1 MDMRAL
7 RYFLA
12 TYKAGSVSAAARH
25 CHVAQPSISA
35 ALAQLED
42 ELGTLLFERHAK
54 GVRPTAAGQRL
65 YPMAA
70 GLLADSAAI
79 VQSFREP
86 YQRQPL
92 TLGLMRSLGA
102 ERMSGWLQRLL
113 QAEEQFELTLVNPE
127 EPCDAR
133 IITSSMRA
141 PHEHFEPIWR
151 DAYRLALPAGHP
163 LTLKPRLSLADL
175 HEQPFIIREHCE
187 ANAHFVQ
194 ALHQQQL
201 NIQMRAHLRT
211 IEYSRALVQANV
223 GLALVPDWPEHREH
237 TDMVLVELTDW
248 ECTVEIGLATGPD
261 LAPALAEPLVRACR
275 QNEAGKLRRP

>member
-1 MDMRAL
+1 MDIRGL

-12 TYKAGSVSAAARH
+12 TYKAGSVSAAARQ

-35 ALAQLED
+35 AIKQLED
-42 ELGTLLFERHAK
+42 ELGTALFDRHAK

-79 VQSFREP
+79 VQSFRQP
-86 YQRQPL
+86 DQRQPL

-102 ERMSGWLQRLL
+102 QRMSGWLQRLL
-113 QAEEQFELTLVNPE
+113 QMEERFELTLVNPE

-133 IITSSMRA
+133 IITSSMCH
-141 PHEHFEPIWR
+141 PHEHFEPIWQ

-163 LTLKPRLSLADL
+163 LTLKPRLGLADL
-175 HEQPFIIREHCE
+175 HGQSFIIREHCE
-187 ANAHFVQ
+187 ANAHFLQ

-201 NIQMRAHLRT
+201 TVQPRAHLRT

-223 GLALVPDWPEHREH
+223 GLALVPDWPEHRKC
-237 TDMVLVELTDW
+237 TDMVLAELSDW
-248 ECTVEIGLATGPD
+248 QRTVVVGLAYSPD
-261 LAPALAEPLVRACR
+261 LPSALLEPLLQACTAC
-275 QNEAGKLRRP
+275 Q

>member
-12 TYKAGSVSAAARH
+12 TYKAGSVSGAARH

-42 ELGTLLFERHAK
+42 ELGTALFERHTK

-86 YQRQPL
+86 DQRQPL

-102 ERMSGWLQRLL
+102 QRMSGWLQRLL
-113 QAEEQFELTLVNPE
+113 QVGDRLELTLVNPE

-133 IITSSMRA
+133 IITASMCA
-141 PHEHFEPIWR
+141 PHERFEPIWQ

-163 LTLKPRLSLADL
+163 LTLKPRLALADL
-175 HEQPFIIREHCE
+175 NGQPFIIREHCE

-194 ALHQQQL
+194 ALHQLQITVQP
-201 NIQMRAHLRT
+201 RAHLRT

-223 GLALVPDWPEHREH
+223 GLALMPDWKEHREL

-248 ECTVEIGLATGPD
+248 QCTVEVGLATGPD
-261 LAPALAEPLVRACR
+261 LAPALAEPLLHACSQIGPGQAR
-275 QNEAGKLRRP
+275 